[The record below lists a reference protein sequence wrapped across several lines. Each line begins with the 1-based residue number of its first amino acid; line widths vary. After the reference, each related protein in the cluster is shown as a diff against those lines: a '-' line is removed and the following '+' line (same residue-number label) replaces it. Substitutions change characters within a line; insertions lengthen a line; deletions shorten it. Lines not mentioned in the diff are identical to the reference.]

1 MSFPTFLVLSKDVLF
16 FLILPCLSDLSPLFV
31 CVSMCFL
38 LDFGAEVPL
47 VDLRPNG
54 APVRYYAVEASWK
67 FPLNS
72 TCKLLQ
78 VASCKWCWS
87 YHNIDLIIIYYI
99 NWIIYIILIKVM
111 YYEYTT
117 YSIYIE
123 TQICTRVAS
132 YCISWGNGPASGR
145 TTIGVD
151 SAFDRCHWHRH
162 NRPGLRWGFL
172 SHF

>member
-1 MSFPTFLVLSKDVLF
+1 MSCF
-16 FLILPCLSDLSPLFV
+16 FSFSQCLYP
-31 CVSMCFL
+31 VS
-38 LDFGAEVPL
+38 DFGLAEVPL

-117 YSIYIE
+117 YSIYIDTDMYTSCVILHILRQRPCE
-123 TQICTRVAS
+123 WQDNDWSWQRLWSLSLTQAQQARAS
-132 YCISWGNGPASGR
+132 VGLPIS
-145 TTIGVD
+145 
-151 SAFDRCHWHRH
+151 
-162 NRPGLRWGFL
+162 FL
-172 SHF
+172 MCNFLWQKDLSLGWVV